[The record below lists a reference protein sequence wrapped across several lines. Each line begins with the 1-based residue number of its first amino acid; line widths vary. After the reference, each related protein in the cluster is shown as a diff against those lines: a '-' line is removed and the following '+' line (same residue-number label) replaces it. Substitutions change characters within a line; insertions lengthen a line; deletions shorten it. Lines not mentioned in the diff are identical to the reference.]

1 MDLKM
6 VFMDYIFC
14 ISEKNKF
21 IMLLCIALLQSCSFN
36 ERTSG
41 NILLQNNEQSSIVVD
56 IKRIAVCLGQL
67 ADRDSVPVSIIF
79 FVSVNNQTDHNFI
92 FDSSTDFYFREI
104 ADKRYGEF
112 WMIHSRDS
120 LMLSSHMLGVP
131 IVKSRNSIMFDP
143 QINDIDYSNRKME
156 LLDFLL
162 KIPVV
167 HYEKY
172 IYDYISNSK
181 FIYRPIVKDYQEELQ
196 GLEDKGIKVDY
207 PQFCIEVKKMM
218 PLVIEYIYNCSDFEE
233 ENNNNNYYYY
243 YEDTLLVERFWG
255 RIEEWTSNTLYRL
268 TPWNEALKIDRDKIV
283 PFFSLGYTIVY
294 DE

>member
-1 MDLKM
+1 M
-6 VFMDYIFC
+6 
-14 ISEKNKF
+14 
-21 IMLLCIALLQSCSFN
+21 
-36 ERTSG
+36 
-41 NILLQNNEQSSIVVD
+41 
-56 IKRIAVCLGQL
+56 
-67 ADRDSVPVSIIF
+67 
-79 FVSVNNQTDHNFI
+79 SVNNQTDHNFI

-131 IVKSRNSIMFDP
+131 IVKSRNSIMFDL
-143 QINDIDYSNRKME
+143 DYSNRKME

>member
-1 MDLKM
+1 M

-143 QINDIDYSNRKME
+143 QINDIDYEKDSFINY
-156 LLDFLL
+156 FLGL
-162 KIPVV
+162 
-167 HYEKY
+167 HRCTA
-172 IYDYISNSK
+172 STRTLFCCQFLSGAQ
-181 FIYRPIVKDYQEELQ
+181 FRPRGI
-196 GLEDKGIKVDY
+196 GL
-207 PQFCIEVKKMM
+207 
-218 PLVIEYIYNCSDFEE
+218 
-233 ENNNNNYYYY
+233 
-243 YEDTLLVERFWG
+243 
-255 RIEEWTSNTLYRL
+255 
-268 TPWNEALKIDRDKIV
+268 
-283 PFFSLGYTIVY
+283 
-294 DE
+294 